1 MTQSLFTSITGMTT
15 SQSKLDVIANN
26 IANMNTTAFKSSNL
40 TFSELYFKTLS
51 DGSGPTSTTGGTNPM
66 QVGLGVG
73 LSGISVDFTA
83 GSVSS
88 TGNTNDLNI
97 QGEGWFTILNSDN
110 SVGLTRDGSFSLD
123 SDGNLVTQRGLK
135 VLGTGSSYS
144 STSSLIPVKVPNELD
159 IIKKGKDITTGDAG
173 KLSNFNNVKITTGTS
188 TFAVNSTDGSEIALL
203 TIDTTGC
210 DTIQQ
215 IAEKFNTAIK
225 ANPNLTDGDKSLVT
239 ASVNANGTFSLDIAD
254 VPGLKEVSDIKFGK
268 IGDTSNFFAETGL
281 SVSALEDDKYSTKIL
296 SYQVEIG
303 PATSSTA
310 SATKTSFSVTKNGAL
325 SVTYSNGDTISV
337 EEDDDNTGSIVLKY
351 CTADNQ
357 TIHYKDITVLGD
369 ALTPANLQ
377 IQLATVQ
384 NEQGLKAQQGNIY
397 QTGTNSG
404 SVTFSIG
411 NANGFGEIGSGGLEL
426 SNVNLAIE
434 LANMIVAQ
442 RAIDANS
449 RVFSTTSE
457 VLQKLVNLQ

>member
-15 SQSKLDVIANN
+15 SQTKLDVIANN

-40 TFSELYFKTLS
+40 TFSELYSKTLS
-51 DGSGPTSTTGGTNPM
+51 AGSGPTSTTGGTNPM

-110 SVGLTRDGSFSLD
+110 SIGLTRDGSFSLD
-123 SDGNLVTQRGLK
+123 SSGNLVTQSGLK
-135 VLGTGSSYS
+135 VLGTGTSYS
-144 STSSLIPVKVPNELD
+144 TSGSLNPVKVPNELD
-159 IIKKGKDITTGDAG
+159 IIKSGKDITTGDAG
-173 KLSNFNNVKITTGTS
+173 KLANFNNVKITTGTS
-188 TFAVNSTDGSEIALL
+188 TFTVNAKDGTEIAQL
-203 TIDTTGC
+203 TVDTSSC
-210 DTIQQ
+210 VTIQNV
-215 IAEKFNTAIK
+215 AEKFNEAIK
-225 ANPNLTDGDKSLVT
+225 ANAALTKDSESLVE
-239 ASVNANGTFSLDIAD
+239 AVVNKDGTFSLNIKD
-254 VPGLKEVSDIKFGK
+254 VAGLKEVSDLKFGK
-268 IGDTSNFFAETGL
+268 TGDTSNFFAETGL
-281 SVSALEDDKYSTKIL
+281 SIASMKDDKYTSKIL
-296 SYQVEIG
+296 SYQLEIG

-310 SATKTSFSVTKNGAL
+310 SVTKTSFSVTKSGAL

-337 EEDDDNTGSIVLKY
+337 EEDTNGSVVLKY

-357 TIHYKDITVLGD
+357 TIQSKDITVSGN
-369 ALTPANLQ
+369 ALSPSNLQ

-397 QTGTNSG
+397 KTGTNSG
-404 SVTFSIG
+404 SLTFSIG
-411 NANGFGEIGSGGLEL
+411 NSNGFGEVGSGGLEL